1 MMVNEWSKM
10 STRVRT
16 ENLAALKPLGLYE
29 RQQRAR
35 EKGLP
40 MPSAPVRRTL
50 AAVTASNGGD
60 RPAAKPVKIRPLTD
74 LSCATP
80 KNSKH
85 GRAAVVPVPTK
96 ISETIQRGKIAMN
109 NRLTDL
115 NDHLFKQMERLGN
128 VELKGSALQ
137 EEVVRSKAISG
148 IARDIVA
155 NAGTVL
161 EAMKFN
167 TTPGLSRDQ
176 VPGMLQAPPVQLT
189 ED

>member
-1 MMVNEWSKM
+1 MSNEWNNM
-10 STRVRT
+10 SPRVRT

-40 MPSAPVRRTL
+40 MPSAPVRRPL

-60 RPAAKPVKIRPLTD
+60 RPAAKPDKIRPLTD
-74 LSCATP
+74 LSCAIP

-96 ISETIQRGKIAMN
+96 ISETIQRGKIAMKH
-109 NRLTDL
+109 RLTDL
-115 NDHLFKQMERLGN
+115 NDHLFEQMKRLGN
-128 VELKGSALQ
+128 EDLKGEALQ

-155 NAGTVL
+155 NASTVL
-161 EAMKFN
+161 EVLKF
-167 TTPGLSRDQ
+167 GAGRDLQ
-176 VPGMLQAPPVQLT
+176 VPGMLLEAPDQLP
-189 ED
+189 EG